1 MEVFCPSCLTG
12 YRIPT
17 DKVPNKPRILV
28 CRSCNHAWKQTFQT
42 RLDQNT
48 TQAPN
53 AIILKNTVRRPSY
66 SKTVL
71 KILREEAALEEKLR
85 D

>member
-1 MEVFCPSCLTG
+1 MEVFCPSCRIG
-12 YRIPT
+12 YRIPR

-28 CRSCNHAWKQTFQT
+28 CRSCNHAFQA
-42 RLDQNT
+42 RLDRNT

-53 AIILKNTVRRPSY
+53 AILLKNRVRRPSY

-71 KILREEAALEEKLR
+71 KILREEAALEAKLR